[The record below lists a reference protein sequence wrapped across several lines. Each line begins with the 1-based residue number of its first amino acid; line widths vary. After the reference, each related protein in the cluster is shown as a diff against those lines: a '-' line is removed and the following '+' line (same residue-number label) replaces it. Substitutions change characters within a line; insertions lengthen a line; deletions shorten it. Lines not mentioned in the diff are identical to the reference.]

1 VRLPGVVA
9 GVIVALGVS
18 TLGCQSNDTPKGP
31 LASCDRVAEI
41 LATLEVGNYAPRE
54 QRVAS
59 EDHHRQACAIAM
71 VTEDEAKCL
80 SAATSTWSA
89 AACVP
94 RMFPKPS
101 GATAAAC
108 KDVATRVRQAIQ
120 VDVVGSDARTMI
132 EKMMPAMEASCIE
145 DTWPASLV
153 DCIRAAKPG
162 DLAAL
167 ERCNT
172 MMPKELQDRL
182 QQRMMQA
189 GKPATP

>member
-1 VRLPGVVA
+1 MRARALVVA
-9 GVIVALGVS
+9 VVVS
-18 TLGCQSNDTPKGP
+18 TIGCQRKSDDKPKGP
-31 LASCDRVAEI
+31 LASCDRVAET
-41 LATLEVGNYAPRE
+41 LATLEVGNYASRE
-54 QRVAS
+54 ARVKS

-80 SAATSTWSA
+80 TKAKSTWAA

-108 KDVATRVRQAIQ
+108 KEVAARVRQAIR

-145 DTWPASLV
+145 DAWPASLV
-153 DCIRAAKPG
+153 ACIRAAKPG
-162 DLAAL
+162 NLAAL
-167 ERCNT
+167 EHCNT

-182 QQRMMQA
+182 QQRMMQTQHPS
-189 GKPATP
+189 KP